1 MYCLTFLNREND
13 LNKVIKQQKRYKHSI
28 KILFVSLWD
37 KWSQG
42 LVKSLKETYPEGRVD
57 GRETIYIVDSFSMP
71 HSFVI
76 FDTKDT
82 PQLVSIGR
90 DKVAKEDRLPL
101 IYKTLLDFPAYS
113 KV

>member
-1 MYCLTFLNREND
+1 MYSLTFLNREND
-13 LNKVIKQQKRYKHSI
+13 LNKVIKQQKKYKHSI

-37 KWSQG
+37 KWSQD
-42 LVKSLKETYPEGRVD
+42 LVSSLKQEFPEGRVQ
-57 GRETIYIVDSFSMP
+57 GTESIYIVDSFSMP

-82 PQLVSIGR
+82 PQLVSLSR
-90 DKVAKEDRLPL
+90 DKVVKEERLPL
-101 IYKTLLDFPAYS
+101 IYKILLQHTAYS